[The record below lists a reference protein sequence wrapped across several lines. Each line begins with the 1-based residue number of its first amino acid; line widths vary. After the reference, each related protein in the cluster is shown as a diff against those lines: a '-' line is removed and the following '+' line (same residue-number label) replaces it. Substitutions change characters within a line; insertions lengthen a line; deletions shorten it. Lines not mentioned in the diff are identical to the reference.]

1 LALGFVESRWFMGA
15 SIIGATT
22 MAQLEEDIAA
32 AQLALDTEAL
42 DEIKQI
48 QLRYPNPAA

>member
-1 LALGFVESRWFMGA
+1 MGA

-22 MAQLEEDIAA
+22 IGQLKEDIAA
-32 AQLALDTEAL
+32 AQLALDTETL